1 MKQKETM
8 LTTQPKEE
16 KISLSE
22 LLIEEMGDQHKA
34 SSVETPLRAD
44 ACEKTDDEKIPAI
57 MIILF

>member
-1 MKQKETM
+1 M
-8 LTTQPKEE
+8 LTTQLKEE

-44 ACEKTDDEKIPAI
+44 AFEKSDEEKLLPLSRISKPSWKS
-57 MIILF
+57 